1 MTSEEVKESVF
12 QDLLNEIKAMPE
24 NNALDACYKL
34 NRAKGLSSSIG
45 KNLKKILEDISFK
58 YTKQFQDA
66 GILRYTSNRDDFF
79 HDPVLQSDFI
89 NWIHETYPDMKV
101 TKVKITSKCLT
112 ENKVKPLF

>member
-12 QDLLNEIKAMPE
+12 KDLLNEIKAMPE

-34 NRAKGLSSSIG
+34 NRAKGLSSSMS

-58 YTKQFQDA
+58 HTKQFQDV
-66 GILRYTSNRDDFF
+66 GILRYTSNGDDFF
-79 HDPVLQSDFI
+79 HDHILQSDFI

-101 TKVKITSKCLT
+101 TKVNITSKCLT
-112 ENKVKPLF
+112 ENEGKQLF